1 MKRHSAWVAVG
12 ILAAL
17 GIWLYFDL
25 KQPVREP
32 GENPKVADLVG
43 ITADQVRR
51 IEVVRDGATLALA
64 KNGAAW
70 AIESP
75 IKAAADADTIKSALE
90 GLLDQS
96 SDYVMEEQPKDLA
109 RFGLAKPTKT
119 ITLIGPGKRVVL
131 QIGAQDPGKSS
142 VFTRLAD
149 GGKVFLAGSYTVEA
163 LADKQPDELRD
174 KTVLSIPREKIEY
187 VRIKRGDGTLALT
200 KIGSK
205 WELSEP
211 VKAPAD
217 EFSADGIVDALSSL
231 KADKFVIAGAS
242 DLKGYGLDV
251 PKLSVEIRAAGGAQY
266 GLRVGKEATAG
277 TSLYAARLSDN
288 DVVEIAKGTY
298 DSLNKTVADLRSK
311 KLLDVQTD
319 AVERMSVVTR
329 MVRWEVR
336 KSGSDWLFVSPNPNK
351 KADAIDVDN
360 AILDATGSADRWI
373 ADNPSDADLGRYGL
387 VQPEIVVTLTLKG
400 GAVKKLEL
408 GKKTSS
414 GDRYAR
420 GTDTG
425 ASVFVMGSYVTDRLE
440 KAPNQAD
447 VKSGT

>member
-1 MKRHSAWVAVG
+1 MKRHSVWVAVG

-32 GENPKVADLVG
+32 DENPKVAELVG
-43 ITADQVRR
+43 IKADQVRR
-51 IEVVRDGATLALA
+51 IEVTREGPTLVLARNGDG
-64 KNGAAW
+64 W

-75 IKAAADADTIKSALE
+75 IKAAADAETVKSAIE

-96 SDYVMEEQPKDLA
+96 SDYVMEQPPKDLGQY
-109 RFGLAKPTKT
+109 GLAKPTRT

-131 QIGAQDPGKSS
+131 QIGAQDPSKSS

-163 LADKQPDELRD
+163 LTDKQPDELRD
-174 KTVLSIPREKIEY
+174 KTVLSIPRDKIES
-187 VRIKRGDGTLALT
+187 VRITRASGVLTLT
-200 KIGSK
+200 KVGSK

-211 VKAPAD
+211 LKAPTD
-217 EFSADGIVDALSSL
+217 EFAADGIVDALSSL
-231 KADKFVIAGAS
+231 KADKFVAAGAS
-242 DLKGYGLDV
+242 DLKGYGLDA
-251 PKLSVEIRAAGGAQY
+251 PRLTVEIRAVGGAQY
-266 GLRVGKEATAG
+266 GLRIGKEASAG
-277 TSLYAARLSDN
+277 STVYAARIADN
-288 DVVEIAKGTY
+288 DVVEIAKATF
-298 DSLNKTVADLRSK
+298 DSLNKTAGDLRSK

-319 AVERMSVVTR
+319 AVERISVVTR
-329 MVRWEVR
+329 KVRWEVR
-336 KSGSDWLFVSPNPNK
+336 KSGSDWIFVHPTPNQ
-351 KADAIDVDN
+351 KADAVDVDN
-360 AILDATGSADRWI
+360 AILDATGSADRWV

-387 VQPEIVVTLTLKG
+387 LQPEATVSITVKG
-400 GAVKKLEL
+400 GTVKKLEL

-440 KAPNQAD
+440 TAP
-447 VKSGT
+447 KSAK